1 MEKCLE
7 PFKKAYPT
15 VYNPDFRTYC
25 KHDPLFVYYSN
36 ALKEFIPKA
45 PDWFKTINATE
56 GGAIFGKG
64 IKCMKFG
71 EFLKKFG

>member
-1 MEKCLE
+1 
-7 PFKKAYPT
+7 
-15 VYNPDFRTYC
+15 
-25 KHDPLFVYYSN
+25 
-36 ALKEFIPKA
+36 LKDFIPKA
-45 PDWFKTINATE
+45 PDWVKTINATE